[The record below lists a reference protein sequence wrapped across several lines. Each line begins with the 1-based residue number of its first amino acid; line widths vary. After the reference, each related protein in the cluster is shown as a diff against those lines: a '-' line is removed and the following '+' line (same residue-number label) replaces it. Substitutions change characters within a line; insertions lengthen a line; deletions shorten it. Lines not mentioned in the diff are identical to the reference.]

1 MKSIPTFPIRK
12 QIFALAFALGLATVA
27 IPQTQAQSFKVVY
40 NFTGASDGGNPLDG
54 FVADTLG
61 NLFSTTSAGGA
72 LGNGAV
78 IKFSKAGAESV
89 LYSFAGGT
97 DGANPQA
104 GLLRDKS
111 GNLYGTTYAG
121 GKENLGT
128 VFMVTA
134 AGAEEVLYS
143 FATGKDAAYPE
154 AGLTIDAQGN
164 LYGTASAGGTYN
176 NGAVFRLTPPK
187 TGSTWKETL
196 LYSFGGTGT
205 DGQAPVASLTLGAA
219 GTLYGTTSTGGEYGY
234 GTIFQLVRSGA
245 TWEETI
251 LHNFADGDDGGI
263 PYGGLIA
270 NKAGSL
276 YGAATEGGTGGG
288 GTIFELTPSNG
299 SWTFTVLYSNPGWGI
314 SGSFRNLLLDASGN
328 LYGTTHCD
336 GADSA
341 GTVYKLTPA
350 SGSWTYTS
358 LYSFTG
364 GTDGLYVYS
373 NPVLLEGHIYGTT
386 KLGGAHG
393 YGVIWQVVP

>member
-1 MKSIPTFPIRK
+1 VKSIPTFPIRK

-27 IPQTQAQSFKVVY
+27 ISQTQAQSFKVVY

>member
-1 MKSIPTFPIRK
+1 VKSIPTFPIRK